1 MKWITAIII
10 TTSIFLFSGIILLN
24 VNQIEKISNGDEKEM
39 KQQTME
45 KALIQEIEEARD
57 GDSLL
62 TISGIEKEF
71 IYDEKTI
78 KITDL
83 ANNEVINYKLLSDY
97 KQYVNVGKD
106 VWIAEIEID
115 FLNTGKTEVFDEID
129 FYNIKENY
137 SKITKEYK
145 LKYKT
150 EWNDTICEEIEK
162 EKICNTELRA
172 NWTEFKDINELPTK
186 KAIIGIFTNV
196 NEGEKGEWIITSN
209 GIKIYEFAEFDAV
222 TYWDTNINLG
232 VTGDINYFDGFLW
245 LIDAVSDDIYTFY
258 TNGTRFGKSSVVL
271 SGKSWEG
278 VAVIGNYA
286 YLLDGQSG
294 TDEVYIWNYPAFTDT
309 YTHWDTIDADDA
321 RSMIAYDNLLWILDA
336 GNDEVYKFY
345 PNGTYTGIHFDCG
358 KAGAGT
364 PQGITTNGTF
374 IWILDS
380 ADDEVYKFYM
390 NGTYTNLKFDISK
403 QSANGIGITNNG
415 THFFIVDG
423 NDNAYVY
430 DMGIGSEEEPTSC
443 ASYQNG
449 QWYIPNGC
457 QCYCDSST
465 GETMNLNECICEE
478 TI

>member
-129 FYNIKENY
+129 FYNARENY

-150 EWNDTICEEIEK
+150 EWNDTICEELIK
-162 EKICNTELRA
+162 EKVCYTELRK
-172 NWTEFKDINELPTK
+172 WQI
-186 KAIIGIFTNV
+186 
-196 NEGEKGEWIITSN
+196 
-209 GIKIYEFAEFDAV
+209 
-222 TYWDTNINLG
+222 
-232 VTGDINYFDGFLW
+232 
-245 LIDAVSDDIYTFY
+245 
-258 TNGTRFGKSSVVL
+258 
-271 SGKSWEG
+271 
-278 VAVIGNYA
+278 
-286 YLLDGQSG
+286 
-294 TDEVYIWNYPAFTDT
+294 
-309 YTHWDTIDADDA
+309 
-321 RSMIAYDNLLWILDA
+321 
-336 GNDEVYKFY
+336 
-345 PNGTYTGIHFDCG
+345 
-358 KAGAGT
+358 
-364 PQGITTNGTF
+364 
-374 IWILDS
+374 
-380 ADDEVYKFYM
+380 
-390 NGTYTNLKFDISK
+390 
-403 QSANGIGITNNG
+403 
-415 THFFIVDG
+415 
-423 NDNAYVY
+423 
-430 DMGIGSEEEPTSC
+430 
-443 ASYQNG
+443 
-449 QWYIPNGC
+449 
-457 QCYCDSST
+457 
-465 GETMNLNECICEE
+465 
-478 TI
+478 